1 MASLSHPTKKRR
13 KKKRKMS
20 QWWSEISLLFSA
32 VPSSSFSSPIFSS
45 INGQLRVGARGRVLL
60 ARWNAR
66 LSSNNKVFP
75 GAAVA
80 EFCATVSP
88 NFERKMLCLFIFFLF
103 QKKICCYVTLAHCS
117 YKTVSFDEVVLY
129 TIYLCNKN
137 VVQQII
143 IICNVDNRAEKGKT
157 VWYWNHSSLI

>member
-88 NFERKMLCLFIFFLF
+88 NFERKMLCLFYFFLF
-103 QKKICCYVTLAHCS
+103 QKKNLLLRNACTLFLQDCIIRWS
-117 YKTVSFDEVVLY
+117 G
-129 TIYLCNKN
+129 TIYYLLM
-137 VVQQII
+137 QQE
-143 IICNVDNRAEKGKT
+143 CSTTDNNNMQR
-157 VWYWNHSSLI
+157 WQ